1 MFPSHDHTPNPKPLA
16 IPVKKGF
23 SFLLNSLNI
32 PISYPPQ
39 GLMLPKRRFPLLV
52 TNAVVPAVPDLT
64 TKVTI
69 STSPAVVES
78 VTVDAV
84 ATFAE
89 VLAIDTPL

>member
-1 MFPSHDHTPNPKPLA
+1 MP
-16 IPVKKGF
+16 
-23 SFLLNSLNI
+23 
-32 PISYPPQ
+32 
-39 GLMLPKRRFPLLV
+39 PKRRFPLLV

-89 VLAIDTPL
+89 VLAIYTPS